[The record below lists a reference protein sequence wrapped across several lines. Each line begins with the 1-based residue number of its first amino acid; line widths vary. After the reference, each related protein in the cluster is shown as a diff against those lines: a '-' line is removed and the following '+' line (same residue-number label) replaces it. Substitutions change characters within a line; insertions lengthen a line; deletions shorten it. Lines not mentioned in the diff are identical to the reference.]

1 MREREMGKV
10 FSCII
15 LMCKKERVTHV
26 FNIKGWFYDV
36 LVRFKISECIMQGT
50 ERERVDDILNNENYL
65 RETEKWAD
73 ADSDDVM

>member
-1 MREREMGKV
+1 
-10 FSCII
+10 
-15 LMCKKERVTHV
+15 MCKKERVTHV

-50 ERERVDDILNNENYL
+50 EREGVNENYL
-65 RETEKWAD
+65 RETEKWAA

>member
-1 MREREMGKV
+1 MGKV
-10 FSCII
+10 FSCIT

-50 ERERVDDILNNENYL
+50 ERERVYDRITYVRL
-65 RETEKWAD
+65 RSELMLI
-73 ADSDDVM
+73 VMMLCKYFK

>member
-1 MREREMGKV
+1 
-10 FSCII
+10 
-15 LMCKKERVTHV
+15 MCKKERVTHV

-50 ERERVDDILNNENYL
+50 ERERVDENYL